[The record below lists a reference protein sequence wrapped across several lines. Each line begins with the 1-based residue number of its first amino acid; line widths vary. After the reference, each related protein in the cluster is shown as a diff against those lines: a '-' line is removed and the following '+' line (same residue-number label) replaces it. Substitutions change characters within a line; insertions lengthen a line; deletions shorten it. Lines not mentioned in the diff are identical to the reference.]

1 MFDVNKCL
9 GDAEEQMELAI
20 IHLEDEYAHIRAG
33 KANVRILDDIR
44 VDSYGTMVALDNV
57 AALSTPDVRTIAI
70 RPWDRNMLKVIEK
83 AIINSSVGIMP
94 TNNGE
99 IIRLAIP
106 PLTEERRRELVR
118 QSGKANEN
126 TKISIRNARRDS
138 MEYLKRALKDGLSE
152 EAKKD
157 AEDKLQKLHDKYIK
171 KSDELFAEKEKE
183 IMTI

>member
-1 MFDVNKCL
+1 
-9 GDAEEQMELAI
+9 
-20 IHLEDEYAHIRAG
+20 
-33 KANVRILDDIR
+33 
-44 VDSYGTMVALDNV
+44 
-57 AALSTPDVRTIAI
+57 
-70 RPWDRNMLKVIEK
+70 MLKVIEK

-152 EAKKD
+152 DAKKD

>member
-70 RPWDRNMLKVIEK
+70 RP
-83 AIINSSVGIMP
+83 GI
-94 TNNGE
+94 G
-99 IIRLAIP
+99 ICSR
-106 PLTEERRRELVR
+106 
-118 QSGKANEN
+118 
-126 TKISIRNARRDS
+126 
-138 MEYLKRALKDGLSE
+138 
-152 EAKKD
+152 
-157 AEDKLQKLHDKYIK
+157 
-171 KSDELFAEKEKE
+171 
-183 IMTI
+183 